1 MLYQYT
7 TKENPE
13 GIANPKVK
21 SYYIIGLVTFVIG
34 ILYLVYIFKSGKTG
48 SNPLIEDVI
57 YPLVGLVCIIYAYII
72 SKTASFYSISMDDEK
87 IKVSSEYGKTSD
99 VIPYKQLNKIDI
111 QNDNIYLHHKFF
123 LRVNIDLSLVT
134 PEEKREELVSALEGV
149 VRKCQ
154 LPFNF

>member
-34 ILYLVYIFKSGKTG
+34 ILYLVYIFRSGKTG

-57 YPLVGLVCIIYAYII
+57 YPLVGLVCIIDAYII

-111 QNDNIYLHHKFF
+111 QNDNIYLHHKLF

-154 LPFNF
+154 MPFNF